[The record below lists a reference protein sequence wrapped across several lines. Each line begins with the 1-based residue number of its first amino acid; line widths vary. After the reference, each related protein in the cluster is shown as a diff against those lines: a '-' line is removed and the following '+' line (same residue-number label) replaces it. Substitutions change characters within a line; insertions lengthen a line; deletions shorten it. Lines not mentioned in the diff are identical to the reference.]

1 MNFNPEQTMHEL
13 LPIGVATTFLGM
25 KPREWRR
32 LVEEDDFPVIKIP
45 GRTRP
50 CHKVQPRML
59 WLWLKNRT
67 SGEFLSYDEFL
78 QELEA
83 YLVKRNSCKAEA

>member
-1 MNFNPEQTMHEL
+1 MRGL
-13 LPIGVATTFLGM
+13 LPIGVVTSFLGV
-25 KPREWRR
+25 KSREWRR
-32 LVEEDDFPVIKIP
+32 LMEEDDFPVIKIP

-67 SGEFLSYDEFL
+67 SGEFLSYDDFL
-78 QELEA
+78 LELEA
-83 YLVKRNSCKAEA
+83 YLELRKSDKVES

>member
-1 MNFNPEQTMHEL
+1 MHEL
-13 LPIGVATTFLGM
+13 LPIGVATTFLGV
-25 KPREWRR
+25 KSREWRR
-32 LVEEDDFPVIKIP
+32 LVDEDDFPVIKIP

-59 WLWLKNRT
+59 WLWLKNRS